1 MIAPYDHE
9 ALWSKAKVFLN
20 RAMDPGPGRSFD
32 EQALWA
38 SAALELL
45 GKASLARVSP
55 LLIAEPTE
63 EGANILIATG
73 LIEGTAQFTSVSA
86 STVFKRCQRAFR
98 PFSASDAQKFAAA
111 RNEYLH
117 GSGIGFMTL
126 APQAWWPR
134 YWALAVIL
142 VTAQDREIGNL
153 VGPDRVQVVE
163 AHLAQNAKNVEHRT
177 EALISRA
184 RQRLAQYRAGTLP
197 ARIQMEWQSNPD
209 LTISLAYSTAAAC
222 PACGETG
229 TLEGDD
235 GSDMSYEYDYD
246 EETGDVVGAWAR
258 VNVPAEYF
266 SCSTCH
272 LVLDGY
278 ELIEQA
284 SLPDTF
290 ETIDDNP
297 EWPEPDYGN
306 D

>member
-1 MIAPYDHE
+1 VIAPYDHE